1 MKLFLSI
8 LLSIFPIA
16 TAGVILPEM
25 AFAQVEDAKKAE
37 NQAYFSVLTDI
48 PLMPDMEE
56 LTDQAFVFDKAEG
69 RVVEAVGI
77 LSTFDTQRPIKF
89 YESAL
94 TELGWKP
101 LKTGLFQR
109 NNEQL
114 VVRAEKITQGVL
126 VRFQLSPLSR

>member
-1 MKLFLSI
+1 MKLFLY
-8 LLSIFPIA
+8 LLFLSLPLA
-16 TAGVILPEM
+16 TTVVILPVKS
-25 AFAQVEDAKKAE
+25 FAQANEAKNSE

-48 PLMPDMEE
+48 PLMPEMKE

-69 RVVEAVGI
+69 RVVEAVGF
-77 LSTFDTQRPIKF
+77 LSISDTDRPIKF
-89 YESAL
+89 YETAL
-94 TELGWKP
+94 TQLGWKP

-114 VVRAEKITQGVL
+114 VVRAEKLAQGVL